1 MKTKALSILAGV
13 AVPLMATTTAN
24 AGFVGIKV
32 VQKFLPGGILL
43 PLIDH
48 DNNPATPPV
57 QALVCNVFATFNRP
71 GQDLFLS
78 AAGTPGSPMDIHIVG
93 GGTFFQHPFG
103 DNAGRAPS
111 ANLIAVFPSLA
122 YDSFVTIGVKAVG
135 PPPIGQ
141 QPDALVLTPGW
152 PGFGPS
158 SLGGT
163 NLGWAV
169 TPNDLQSDPFNPNY
183 ISGNGQVLIGQFT
196 TVFNP
201 NISGVSGMFR
211 ILVRSNNVATQLNVS
226 FLHPIPAPG
235 ALALLGTAGLVGT
248 RRRRRA

>member
-1 MKTKALSILAGV
+1 MRTKTLPVLAGV
-13 AVPLMATTTAN
+13 ALPMIIVGPAY
-24 AGFVGIKV
+24 AGFLGLTTV
-32 VQKFLPGGILL
+32 VKEV
-43 PLIDH
+43 
-48 DNNPATPPV
+48 PAGTPNV
-57 QALVCNVFATFNRP
+57 EGALVVNVFATFNRP
-71 GQDLFLS
+71 GSDLFIS
-78 AAGTPGSPMDIHIVG
+78 AAGTASSPMDIHVV
-93 GGTFFQHPFG
+93 GGTFYQHAFG
-103 DNAGRAPS
+103 SDKAPS
-111 ANLIAVFPSLA
+111 AALVAVFPDLA
-122 YDSFVTIGVKAVG
+122 FDSFVTIGVKKVG
-135 PPPIGQ
+135 APGGQ
-141 QPDALVLTPGW
+141 SPDALVLSPGW
-152 PGFGPS
+152 PGFGAGA
-158 SLGGT
+158 LGGT